1 KKYNIIKP
9 KLHYNFIY
17 PNSAKIRIQNQLSYK
32 LGQAM
37 IVNSKSILGY
47 IRMPFVL
54 SYIYDKHKQEQKIYQ
69 EKIKK
74 DSSLIL
80 PPLESYPDYKEALK
94 EKECFTYKLGQELI
108 KANKNWYG
116 GGYIRLLL
124 EIRKLKREYN
134 KKEAY
139 EQY

>member
-1 KKYNIIKP
+1 MANTAFPYPLLGGSSTIIRDFPDITEELKKDILTIRESNMYKEEKLQSFISFFTKVQKKYNIIKS
-9 KLHYNFIY
+9 KSHYNFVY

-37 IVNSKSILGY
+37 IVNSKSMLGY

-74 DSSLIL
+74 DSSL
-80 PPLESYPDYKEALK
+80 
-94 EKECFTYKLGQELI
+94 
-108 KANKNWYG
+108 
-116 GGYIRLLL
+116 
-124 EIRKLKREYN
+124 
-134 KKEAY
+134 
-139 EQY
+139 